1 MITRAAAKDRL
12 NIDVN
17 ELRNIINLSLTTSGV
32 EGILDKLC
40 PSLGIDPE
48 TCLNNQMGN
57 VIEDFPDNEMPPIA
71 QAKLNKSI
79 FSQDYG
85 RELV

>member
-1 MITRAAAKDRL
+1 SYHFFYI
-12 NIDVN
+12 
-17 ELRNIINLSLTTSGV
+17 LSSFC
-32 EGILDKLC
+32 IRRPKKS

-48 TCLNNQMGN
+48 TCLNNQMVN
-57 VIEDFPDNEMPPIA
+57 VISETDLLTKS
-71 QAKLNKSI
+71 KLNKSI